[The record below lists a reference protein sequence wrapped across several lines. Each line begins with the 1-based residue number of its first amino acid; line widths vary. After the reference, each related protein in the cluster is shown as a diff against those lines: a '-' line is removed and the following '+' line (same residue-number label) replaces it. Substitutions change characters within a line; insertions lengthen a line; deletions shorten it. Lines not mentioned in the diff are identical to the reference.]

1 MDIHIFG
8 YFCVFLVG
16 NEKLIDKVFKESL
29 NTPLRKL
36 FLNRL
41 NLLIRIKK
49 EFKKSHN
56 F

>member
-16 NEKLIDKVFKESL
+16 NEKLIDKVFKESF
-29 NTPLRKL
+29 

-49 EFKKSHN
+49 ESKKSHN